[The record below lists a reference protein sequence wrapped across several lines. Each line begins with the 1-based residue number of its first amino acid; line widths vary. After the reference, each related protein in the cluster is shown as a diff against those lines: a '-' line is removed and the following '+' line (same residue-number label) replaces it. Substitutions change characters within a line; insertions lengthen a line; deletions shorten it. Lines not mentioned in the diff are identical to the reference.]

1 MHAVILAGGR
11 GTRLRPYTTAIPKP
25 LVPVGDRYSILE
37 IILMQLARQGF
48 TSVTLAIG
56 HFGYLIRSYVGDGS
70 RWGLSVTY
78 VDEEAPL
85 GTIGPLLPVLE
96 SLPEHFLVMNGDVL
110 TDLDFGEVLRGHVA
124 SGAPLTVA
132 TFDRRVHIDFGVLT
146 VEGESIIGFREKPTL
161 PYEVSMGVYGMSRA
175 TLGRYQPGLPFG
187 FDELVLDLL
196 DRGEPPRA
204 HPFDGYWLD
213 IGRPEDYDR
222 ANADFEVLQPALL
235 PMPLSEQEGGA
246 TAPRRPVRTVG
257 APPGGGGRGDQ
268 HVLVVGGSGYVGR
281 YVLDE
286 LDELSSR
293 SGVEVTVLDR
303 SSPLTS
309 FPTVELDIVEGREPE
324 LRRILRRLQPTAI
337 INCAG
342 AVSGELETLARAN
355 VWLVG
360 ILTAAIA
367 ETAAGAR
374 LVHIGSSSEYGES
387 TPGTPLVETASPRAA
402 GSYGLSKLAGTK
414 TVLEAAAA
422 GQVRG
427 VVLRVFNAI
436 GPGAGLTTL
445 TGRVLA
451 ELDRVHVEGGPIRL
465 GPLDAARDFVDVRDV
480 ASAIVRAALLAGNLR
495 GVYNV
500 GCGRAVP
507 VRHLVNALCREAGYA
522 GVIDEDL
529 PGSRRSGGV
538 SWQCADITRA
548 RNDLGW
554 EPAFELADSVRSIIG
569 ARVVA

>member
-37 IILMQLARQGF
+37 IILMQLAHQGF

-85 GTIGPLLPVLE
+85 GTIGPLLPVLDT
-96 SLPEHFLVMNGDVL
+96 LPEHFLVMNGDVL
-110 TDLDFGEVLRGHVA
+110 TDLNFGEVLRGHVA

-132 TFDRRVHIDFGVLT
+132 TFDRRVHVDFGVLT
-146 VEGESIIGFREKPTL
+146 VEGESITGFREKPTL

-175 TLGRYQPGLPFG
+175 TLGRYQSGLPFG

-196 DRGEPPRA
+196 DRGDVPRV

-235 PMPLSEQEGGA
+235 PMPPSGREGQA
-246 TAPRRPVRTVG
+246 AALRRPGRPVG
-257 APPGGGGRGDQ
+257 PSPGGSGCGDQ
-268 HVLVVGGSGYVGR
+268 HVLVVGGSGYVGG

-286 LDELSSR
+286 LSR
-293 SGVEVTVLDR
+293 RAGVEVTVLDR
-303 SSPLTS
+303 PSSPLTS
-309 FPTVELDIVEGREPE
+309 FPTVELDVVEGREPE
-324 LRRILRRLQPTAI
+324 LRRILRRLQPTAV

-342 AVSGELETLARAN
+342 AVSGDLETLARAN

-360 ILTAAIA
+360 LLTAAIA
-367 ETAAGAR
+367 ETAPR
-374 LVHIGSSSEYGES
+374 SLLVHVGSSSEYGEC
-387 TPGTPLVETASPRAA
+387 TPGTPVLETTCPRAT

-414 TVLEAAAA
+414 TVLEAAAS
-422 GQVRG
+422 GQMRG

-436 GPGAGLTTL
+436 GPGAGLSTL

-451 ELDRVHVEGGPIRL
+451 ELDRVQVEGGSIRL

-480 ASAIVRAALLAGNLR
+480 ASALVRAALLTGNLR

-500 GCGRAVP
+500 GRGQAVS
-507 VRHLVNALCREAGYA
+507 VRHLVNALCREARYA
-522 GVIDEDL
+522 GPIDEEL

-569 ARVVA
+569 ARAVA